1 MDTTEEICVMKFR
14 PCIDLHG
21 GKVKQIVGGTL
32 SDGSDAAL
40 QTNFE
45 ADRPA
50 QWYARRYRSDGL
62 DGGHVIQLGPGN
74 TKAATAAL
82 AAWPGGMQLGGGVTI
97 DNARKWLD
105 AGAAAVIVTSWVFHG
120 GQVDYGR
127 LKQLSKSIGAER
139 LVLDLSCRRRDDA
152 YFIVT
157 DRWQNFTRECITP
170 QLLSQLARYCAE
182 YLIHAVDVEGQC
194 QGIETPLVELLG
206 KWAGLPTT
214 YAGGIHSQADI
225 DTIFRLGGGAIDF
238 TVGSALD
245 IFGGSGFRY
254 EALAQRYH
262 GAADVS

>member
-1 MDTTEEICVMKFR
+1 MKFR

-32 SDGSDAAL
+32 SDGSDTAL

-50 QWYARRYRSDGL
+50 QWYAQRYRRDRL
-62 DGGHVIQLGPGN
+62 DGGHIIQLGPGN
-74 TKAATAAL
+74 TKAAEAAL

-105 AGAAAVIVTSWVFHG
+105 AGASAVIVTSWVFHG
-120 GQVDYGR
+120 GQVDDRR
-127 LKQLSKSIGAER
+127 LKQLSESIGARR
-139 LVLDLSCRRRDDA
+139 LVLDLSCRRRDGA
-152 YFIVT
+152 YYIVT
-157 DRWQNFTRECITP
+157 DRWQNFTRERITP
-170 QLLSQLARYCAE
+170 QLLSRLARYCAE
-182 YLIHAVDVEGQC
+182 YLIHAVDVEGKC

-214 YAGGIHSQADI
+214 YAGGIHSQVDI
-225 DTIFRLGGGAIDF
+225 DVIHRLGAGAIDF

-245 IFGGSGFRY
+245 IFGGAGFRY
-254 EALAQRYH
+254 DVLARQYR
-262 GAADVS
+262 GAGGVS